1 MDGIPTYMIKG
12 IGGLGFSQD
21 EIKLNHIN
29 TYRKVKGKM
38 EWNDLSMTLFDPITP
53 SGAQA
58 VMEWTRLHHESVTGR
73 DGYSDFYKK
82 NLVINVLGPVG
93 DIVSEWVIKG
103 AFIKSA
109 NFGDLSWDD
118 ENINSQPFMRWR
130 ERFLNCMEG
139 INRASAAT
147 GEVKGSY
154 LNVTAATMEEVY
166 KRSEYAKTVGS
177 VVIMIDLVM
186 GYTAI
191 QSIALWARE
200 NDMLLHLHR
209 AGNSTYAR
217 QKNHGINFRVICKWM
232 RMSGVDHIHA
242 GTVVGKLE
250 GDPLMIKGFYDILRL
265 TELEVNLPFGIFFEM
280 DWASLRRCMPVASGG
295 IHCGQ
300 MHQLIHYLGD
310 DVVLQF
316 GGGTIGHPD
325 GIQAGATANRVALE
339 AMVLARNEGLD
350 YFNGQVGPQILRDAA
365 KTCGPLQ
372 TALDLW
378 KDISFNYT
386 STDTADFA
394 ETATANR

>member
-1 MDGIPTYMIKG
+1 
-12 IGGLGFSQD
+12 
-21 EIKLNHIN
+21 
-29 TYRKVKGKM
+29 
-38 EWNDLSMTLFDPITP
+38 
-53 SGAQA
+53 
-58 VMEWTRLHHESVTGR
+58 
-73 DGYSDFYKK
+73 
-82 NLVINVLGPVG
+82 
-93 DIVSEWVIKG
+93 
-103 AFIKSA
+103 
-109 NFGDLSWDD
+109 
-118 ENINSQPFMRWR
+118 MRWR

-139 INRASAAT
+139 INRAAAAT

-154 LNVTAATMEEVY
+154 LNVTSATMEEVY
-166 KRSEYAKTVGS
+166 KRAEYAKEVGS
-177 VVIMIDLVM
+177 VIIMIDLVM

-191 QSIALWARE
+191 QSIALWARD

-250 GDPLMIKGFYDILRL
+250 GDPLMIKGFYDTLRL
-265 TELEVNLPFGIFFEM
+265 TTLEVNLPFGIFFEM
-280 DWASLRRCMPVASGG
+280 PWASLRRCMPVASGG

-300 MHQLIHYLGD
+300 MHQLVHYLGD

-339 AMVLARNEGLD
+339 AMILARNEGAD
-350 YFNGQVGPQILRDAA
+350 YFNSDVGPQILRNAA

-394 ETATANR
+394 QTPTANV